1 MAEPDSQRPGINQSR
16 SSLAETSESFCRYD
30 YWYTRLV
37 RGVKNGVNH
46 VELNFYPP
54 SSTARSDFWSGD
66 GATIMK
72 NALLYR

>member
-1 MAEPDSQRPGINQSR
+1 MERSGTATNGGVVVAEWGSGKPLI
-16 SSLAETSESFCRYD
+16 
-30 YWYTRLV
+30 V

-54 SSTARSDFWSGD
+54 SSTVRSDFWVGD